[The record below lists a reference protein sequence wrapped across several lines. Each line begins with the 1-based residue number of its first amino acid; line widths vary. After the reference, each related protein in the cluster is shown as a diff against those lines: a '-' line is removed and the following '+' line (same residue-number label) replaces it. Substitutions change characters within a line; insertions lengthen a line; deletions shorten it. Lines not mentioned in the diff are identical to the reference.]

1 MFKIIWLFKRK
12 EGISLEQFR
21 DHYESSH
28 SELGKKYLGHLISRY
43 VRNYVQPADPARPSK
58 HPFTYDCITE
68 WTMNSAEAFDEALRI
83 FKDPVIGAIFREDEK
98 HFLQP
103 ESITLVLVDPR
114 DTGTGDAAASRAL
127 TTGAGAAAA

>member
-1 MFKIIWLFKRK
+1 MFKIIWMFKRK

-28 SELGKKYLGHLISRY
+28 AELGKKYLGHLISRY

-58 HPFTYDCITE
+58 HPFAYDCITE
-68 WTMNSAEAFDEALRI
+68 WTLHSAEAFDEAMRI
-83 FKDPVIGAIFREDEK
+83 FKDPVIGGIFREDEK

-103 ESITLVLVDPR
+103 DSITLVLVDPR
-114 DTGTGDAAASRAL
+114 DSGTGDAETSRAL
-127 TTGAGAAAA
+127 TAGVRAASA